1 MSDDFQLLPPKA
13 KRAKFAPDNVTA
25 TARRLFPDADDLPGQ
40 QVLFAD
46 WYGSAEAAADQTT
59 GETCER

>member
-1 MSDDFQLLPPKA
+1 MQDDFQLLPPKV
-13 KRAKFAPDNVTA
+13 KRAKFAPDNVKTTA
-25 TARRLFPDADDLPGQ
+25 PRLFPDADDLPGQ

-46 WYGSAEAAADQTT
+46 WYSAEAAADQTA